1 MNYPHLEGLQLADD
15 LDDDRGSIDVLIAS
29 DYYWEIVGG
38 ETVRGDYGPTAISSR
53 FGWLLSGPLRD
64 SMTSDTISSNLVISG
79 DCPFAPHENG
89 GLINN
94 LERFWKTDS
103 IGIQEAKEDD
113 VLQPK
118 EEFVSVKRNGE
129 RNEIELPWKNDCLPI
144 PDNYNLCYNR
154 LKSMHHKLSKTLD
167 VLREYDGI
175 IQEQLASGIIERV
188 PNPEVETRNNV
199 DTHYLPHHAVI
210 RQNRETTKLRIV
222 YDGSAKSLGQDPSL
236 NDCLPTGPNYIPQ
249 LVDVLARFRWNPI
262 AISADIEKAFLMIS
276 IQESHRDMLRFL
288 WLKDPFVF
296 NSEVLHLRFC
306 RLVFGLRPSPSILG
320 ATLTHHLDSYKER
333 YPEVVELIKNSLY
346 VDDLLAGAGNVQEG
360 FEMYQQSKELMAK
373 GGFNLRKWNS
383 NSASL
388 LQLIDNKENAMVQPK
403 TEEVYQPI
411 EEEDESFTK
420 STIGPNQVSDK
431 LVKTLGVCWDTE
443 SDEMSFDFKELI
455 EYANTLQVTKRSLL
469 KLSAKV
475 FDPLGLLSPFTITM
489 KCEFQS
495 LCSEKFDWDVELQ
508 GNRQK
513 LWKNFVSSL
522 TQLNDVRVLRC
533 YFTSSM
539 SPTDIHIHA
548 FSDASKKA
556 YAAAVYLRS
565 EYEDGHVEVKLLS
578 SKTRVAPMK
587 QQTIPRLELLGAT
600 ISARFVSN
608 LLRSLPCEIK
618 PTFWVDSTTVLY
630 WIKQEKPWK
639 QWKGTCRELSLVEWP
654 PVFEESR
661 QRLAEVTRSE
671 SRQRRSY
678 D

>member
-1 MNYPHLEGLQLADD
+1 M
-15 LDDDRGSIDVLIAS
+15 
-29 DYYWEIVGG
+29 
-38 ETVRGDYGPTAISSR
+38 
-53 FGWLLSGPLRD
+53 
-64 SMTSDTISSNLVISG
+64 
-79 DCPFAPHENG
+79 
-89 GLINN
+89 
-94 LERFWKTDS
+94 
-103 IGIQEAKEDD
+103 
-113 VLQPK
+113 
-118 EEFVSVKRNGE
+118 
-129 RNEIELPWKNDCLPI
+129 
-144 PDNYNLCYNR
+144 
-154 LKSMHHKLSKTLD
+154 
-167 VLREYDGI
+167 
-175 IQEQLASGIIERV
+175 
-188 PNPEVETRNNV
+188 
-199 DTHYLPHHAVI
+199 PHHAVI

-222 YDGSAKSLGQDPSL
+222 YDGSAKSPGQEHSL
-236 NDCLPTGPNYIPQ
+236 NDCLPTGPNYISQ

-306 RLVFGLRPSPSILG
+306 RLVFGLRPSPSMLG

-360 FEMYQQSKELMAK
+360 FDMYQQSKELMAK

-388 LQLIDNKENAMVQPK
+388 LQLIDNKEKAMVQPK
-403 TEEVYQPI
+403 TEESNPPI

-431 LVKTLGVCWDTE
+431 LVKTLGVCWNTE

-455 EYANTLQVTKRSLL
+455 EYANTLRVTKRSLL

-495 LCSEKFDWDVELQ
+495 LCLEKFDWDVELQ
-508 GNRQK
+508 GNRQR

-522 TQLNDVRVLRC
+522 TQLNNVRVPR
-533 YFTSSM
+533 YFNSSM
-539 SPTDIHIHA
+539 SPTNIQIHA

-578 SKTRVAPMK
+578 SKTRVAPIK

-600 ISARFVSN
+600 ISARLVSN
-608 LLRSLPCEIK
+608 LLKSLPCEIK

-639 QWKGTCRELSLVEWP
+639 QYVQNRVQEIRQSVPEAAWNYCPGTQNPADLPSRGLSGKELVE
-654 PVFEESR
+654 SS
-661 QRLAEVTRSE
+661 L
-671 SRQRRSY
+671 
-678 D
+678 